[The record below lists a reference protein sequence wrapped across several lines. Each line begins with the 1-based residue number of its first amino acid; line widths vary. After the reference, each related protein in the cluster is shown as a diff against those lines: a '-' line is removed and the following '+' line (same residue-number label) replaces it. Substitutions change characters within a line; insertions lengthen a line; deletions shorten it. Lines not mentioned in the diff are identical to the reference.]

1 MSVGELKH
9 LLAKNPATLLGNI
22 LLDESSMPSPTSD
35 RVDCTFYKSVG
46 TAIQDVV
53 TANAIVQQAREMGIG
68 TEVDMT

>member
-53 TANAIVQQAREMGIG
+53 TLVQQAREMGIG